1 MWASQGLYFML
12 FKQNIFRIWS
22 IIHIHACRVKPERE
36 CLSVE
41 PEKVGAFSCRKSD
54 FIPVSTQTPS
64 ITEHRA
70 RVIHYLPSR
79 IFYPGDLTMIL
90 KVRWQSGKKWFY
102 LLTQTSFRSLLAS
115 KTTWSKVC
123 NSTPHIISRHTD
135 LLVNQLLQ
143 SSETIDHFV

>member
-1 MWASQGLYFML
+1 MSALQGLYFLL
-12 FKQNIFRIWS
+12 FKQYIFRIWS

-79 IFYPGDLTMIL
+79 TFYRAT
-90 KVRWQSGKKWFY
+90 
-102 LLTQTSFRSLLAS
+102 
-115 KTTWSKVC
+115 
-123 NSTPHIISRHTD
+123 
-135 LLVNQLLQ
+135 
-143 SSETIDHFV
+143 